1 MKTLIIN
8 PLVWIKSFLTDLI
21 VKDRASSAKY
31 WNAGTT
37 DNKQLLNKKEDS
49 ITEKNTRLD
58 INEFQKKAHRGNF
71 FAGPHCVFDPRL
83 F

>member
-8 PLVWIKSFLTDLI
+8 PLVWIKSFLADLT

-31 WNAGTT
+31 WNAGT
-37 DNKQLLNKKEDS
+37 DNKQFLNKEEYWG
-49 ITEKNTRLD
+49 TEKNTKLD

-71 FAGPHCVFDPRL
+71 FAGPHCIFNPG
-83 F
+83 FF